1 MKMPML
7 LTTGYLVDPDKPVE
21 EGEPFVSHVRLGPS
35 ALAIDLHVPN
45 EAAAEGDD
53 VYAVLIPLAALY
65 QLFEVAEQYI
75 DGSLDMA
82 QPSQPRKD
90 LLN

>member
-7 LTTGYLVDPDKPVE
+7 LTEGFLVDPDKPVE
-21 EGEPFVSHVRLGPS
+21 DGTPFISHVRIGPS
-35 ALAIDLHVPN
+35 ALAVDMHVPN
-45 EAAAEGDD
+45 EAAAEGED

-65 QLFEVAEQYI
+65 QLFEIAEDFI
-75 DGSLDMA
+75 GAELGMA
-82 QPSQPRKD
+82 QPSTPKKD